1 MGSCLQENFTWL
13 STEISLDINP
23 PLLEK
28 LEDIQHLL
36 LLCRLLKV
44 GEKYMNAFL
53 FTETAVIPIKYRIN
67 RKLRQ
72 KIETPEHALLD
83 CKSNAELVNIHEQI

>member
-53 FTETAVIPIKYRIN
+53 FTETAVIPIIN
-67 RKLRQ
+67 SIQDKQ
-72 KIETPEHALLD
+72 KIETE
-83 CKSNAELVNIHEQI
+83 N